1 MPKLDRKGGRRNA
14 EENSFEAKN
23 GLLESN
29 ASVEQRD
36 VGRSWSYT
44 KRRREGSINRSK
56 SKMTMVFV
64 MRNKLIPN
72 HANYQKSRETCGDL
86 FKAQ

>member
-14 EENSFEAKN
+14 EENRFEARN
-23 GLLESN
+23 GLLESD
-29 ASVEQRD
+29 ASVGQRD

-44 KRRREGSINRSK
+44 KRRREGSINRST
-56 SKMTMVFV
+56 SKITMVFV

-72 HANYQKSRETCGDL
+72 HEKSLDH
-86 FKAQ
+86 